1 MSSFSYL
8 HTRAFWKMVLEF
20 LVVPMLIGISC
31 SGLLI
36 LALVMIVSVT

>member
-1 MSSFSYL
+1 MSFL
-8 HTRAFWKMVLEF
+8 RTRAFWVMVMKF

-36 LALVMIVSVT
+36 LALIMIVSVT